1 MCKRA
6 VPKEVAE
13 AAQALVA
20 ETDNSNSLIHVNIQ
34 ETHVLGIVS
43 TVLLILIVLLL
54 PCICCNKSI
63 KKLFRYCCNGC
74 TSPEETR
81 EPHQTAPWGGLHNPS
96 LRPNAYTMQEQTARQ
111 HCAGPQGPRAIACS
125 SPADP
130 TWVNAGL
137 YPSVPSCPSPP
148 HNTPASSSE
157 E

>member
-1 MCKRA
+1 M
-6 VPKEVAE
+6 PKEVAV

-96 LRPNAYTMQEQTARQ
+96 LRPNAYSLQEQAARQ

-148 HNTPASSSE
+148 HNTPTSSSE

>member
-1 MCKRA
+1 MG
-6 VPKEVAE
+6 VPKEVAV

-81 EPHQTAPWGGLHNPS
+81 ELHQTALWGGVHNPS
-96 LRPNAYTMQEQTARQ
+96 LRPNAYSLQEQAARQ
-111 HCAGPQGPRAIACS
+111 HCAGPQGPSAIACS

-148 HNTPASSSE
+148 HNTPSSSSE
-157 E
+157 EIT